1 MVDPEE
7 TTVAQTHEPLMTGLD
22 SSSMARHR
30 DCRRSLMATNNSS
43 RCQISPGRLGGCG
56 SRRA

>member
-1 MVDPEE
+1 MVDPKE

-30 DCRRSLMATNNSS
+30 DCRRSLMATNN
-43 RCQISPGRLGGCG
+43 
-56 SRRA
+56 